1 MDMQSKTLARAS
13 LIYKGFADRQGD
25 LTRTAGSAAN
35 MARNLGGQIQNL
47 YAEIGSAM
55 LPAVQEVM
63 PKVGEAI
70 QTLGAVIRE
79 HNDDVKNLA
88 DAIGVGLVGALEK
101 VPGLLHQNIENY
113 NTMID
118 TWNRTPDWIKD
129 ALTGTLGALVTP
141 FSPSIPEA
149 SRPPGIDEAAEA
161 ATKRALTIEAARKRN
176 MGGGVF
182 GGMRPEAGVPQPFL
196 EKQREI
202 EAKRARSESFIRGI
216 TQGVPSLSVGKFP
229 APGTSMLRPQTD
241 EERLKALQEQ
251 KSIIA
256 GLIPEVVQR
265 SSQLFTE
272 GGSMEQQF
280 QQKILEQTDKQD
292 EANKLLKSIEEE
304 IKKLN
309 ENALKKATEKGW
321 AMIAPAGAAK

>member
-1 MDMQSKTLARAS
+1 MD
-13 LIYKGFADRQGD
+13 
-25 LTRTAGSAAN
+25 AA
-35 MARNLGGQIQNL
+35 AIAK
-47 YAEIGSAM
+47 AEKA
-55 LPAVQEVM
+55 A
-63 PKVGEAI
+63 
-70 QTLGAVIRE
+70 
-79 HNDDVKNLA
+79 
-88 DAIGVGLVGALEK
+88 EK
-101 VPGLLHQNIENY
+101 VA
-113 NTMID
+113 
-118 TWNRTPDWIKD
+118 KD
-129 ALTGTLGALVTP
+129 EAAARERAEKSL
-141 FSPSIPEA
+141 EA
-149 SRPPGIDEAAEA
+149 SRQMEDRVRRSARFTYG
-161 ATKRALTIEAARKRN
+161 AT
-176 MGGGVF
+176 GV
-182 GGMRPEAGVPQPFL
+182 GERVAG
-196 EKQREI
+196 
-202 EAKRARSESFIRGI
+202 S
-216 TQGVPSLSVGKFP
+216 
-229 APGTSMLRPQTD
+229 D